1 MQTITS
7 TEFARNPRAVFDRVA
22 VNGESLAITRHGQA
36 VVEVS
41 PVKKTL
47 SGAELL
53 ARFRRHGLPLP
64 DPTWLGD
71 CKSGDDPEEI
81 VDPWQR

>member
-1 MQTITS
+1 MQSITS

-22 VNGESLAITRHGQA
+22 VQGESLSITRHGQA
-36 VVEVS
+36 VVQVS
-41 PVKKTL
+41 PIKKTL

-53 ARFRRHGLPLP
+53 ARLRRHGAPLS
-64 DPTWLGD
+64 DPTWLED
-71 CKSGDDPEEI
+71 CKSGSVPEEI